1 MYMKQGSPLEEQ
13 REQAGVAVVVISLR
27 VTVTLTLVFSVVVSL
42 IIASVTST
50 TAHAAVLQNDRVD
63 VLYHSYDGG
72 GMKIDGPAILLRK
85 KTSETLAVSA
95 YYYVDSISSASV
107 DVMSTASPYTEKR
120 KEAQLGLE
128 YLHEKTLMD
137 ISVRQSDENDYLA
150 KSINLN
156 VSQDT
161 FGDLTNL
168 SLGIAYSDNDV
179 KRNGDEFFSEQSQQ
193 YRLRAGISQVLTRN
207 LSMNLNVEAV
217 ADEGYLN
224 NPYRSARY
232 VDNTQASG
240 VGYQGEIYPNTRN
253 SFASKISMSYYL
265 PYRAAL
271 FFHYRYFSDSW
282 QIDATDIE
290 FSYRHPIAE
299 MFEVEVKVR
308 HYQQTQASFYRDLY
322 PYQNAQNYV
331 ARDKELSDFEDLTL
345 GLGLTYFVPQKYSL
359 GELRSEVSLQ
369 WDYIKFDY
377 TNFRDPTAGEI
388 IGTEPLYS
396 FSANVIRIF
405 YSLYF

>member
-1 MYMKQGSPLEEQ
+1 MRTIL
-13 REQAGVAVVVISLR
+13 
-27 VTVTLTLVFSVVVSL
+27 FSVVVALLVIS
-42 IIASVTST
+42 ITSKESQ
-50 TAHAAVLQNDRVD
+50 AAVLQPDRVD

-137 ISVRQSDENDYLA
+137 FSVRKSDESDYLA
-150 KSINLN
+150 KSVNLN
-156 VSQDT
+156 ISQDT

-168 SLGIAYSDNDV
+168 SLGLAYSDNEV

-193 YRLRAGISQVLTRN
+193 YRLRAGISQILTRN
-207 LSMNLNVEAV
+207 LSMNLNFEAV

-224 NPYRSARY
+224 NPYRSVRY
-232 VDNTQASG
+232 IDNTQPSG
-240 VGYQGEIYPNTRN
+240 VGYQSEVYPNTRN
-253 SFASKISMSYYL
+253 SFASKISASYYL

-271 FFHYRYFSDSW
+271 FVHYRYFSDSW
-282 QIDATDIE
+282 QIDASDVE
-290 FSYRHPIAE
+290 VSYRHPVGDV
-299 MFEVEVKVR
+299 FEIELKVR
-308 HYQQTQASFYRDLY
+308 HYQQTQASFYSDLFA
-322 PYQNAQNYV
+322 YQDAQNYL
-331 ARDKELSDFEDLTL
+331 ARDKELSEFDDLTL
-345 GLGLTYFVPQKYSL
+345 GLGLTYFVPQKYSF
-359 GELRSEVSLQ
+359 GDLRSEASLQ

-377 TNFRDPTAGEI
+377 KNFRDPTAGDV
-388 IGTEPLYS
+388 IGAEPFYG